1 MPRQRR
7 LQYRF
12 PPWQVR
18 IFERAA
24 RAHEFGFGLLLAPNA
39 IAALRSALHGTLL
52 DTARAIT
59 SAADELRCDELAD
72 RDPLPFWG
80 RGVVT
85 LLGDAAH
92 PLLPHTGQGA
102 AQAIVNAVTLGTML
116 GAHADVT
123 EALRSYERARI
134 PGTSSLVRQG
144 RRTAGI
150 MRARNPLLCFAR
162 ELAVRLTPVTPMVR
176 LFARVNRRAG
186 TDHRTHAGA

>member
-1 MPRQRR
+1 M
-7 LQYRF
+7 
-12 PPWQVR
+12 
-18 IFERAA
+18 
-24 RAHEFGFGLLLAPNA
+24 
-39 IAALRSALHGTLL
+39 
-52 DTARAIT
+52 
-59 SAADELRCDELAD
+59 
-72 RDPLPFWG
+72 
-80 RGVVT
+80 VT

-102 AQAIVNAVTLGTML
+102 AQAIVDAVTLGTML
-116 GAHADVT
+116 GAHAEHGA

-150 MRARNPLLCFAR
+150 MRAGNPLLCFAR